1 VISCP
6 LHVALPMVLKY
17 LFAAL
22 AQHVQSDSE
31 AAVGG
36 FRTRNGLEK

>member
-1 VISCP
+1 
-6 LHVALPMVLKY
+6 MMFEN

-31 AAVGG
+31 AAVGR
-36 FRTRNGLEK
+36 FRAGDGLEKKVDGSAAI